1 MSPTHGHYTHS
12 STCSRQN
19 CSTHSHR
26 YTQMSYFFR
35 SLIITVTILYRGMNL
50 INCIALLLIYL
61 QNSMTFCITQW
72 ILFLW
77 LHSMIPSMLHLFTPS
92 HYSNVMKSNY
102 IMTKDIVQK
111 CSRKQT
117 NSKKVADVSIMTPA
131 HLSYCISVCQVHAVL
146 SSPGKLMFCCKF
158 SESSLSAQAE
168 GG

>member
-35 SLIITVTILYRGMNL
+35 SLIITVTTLYRGMNL
-50 INCIALLLIYL
+50 INCIARLLIYL

-102 IMTKDIVQK
+102 IVTKDIVQK

-117 NSKKVADVSIMTPA
+117 NSKKIADVSIMTPA
-131 HLSYCISVCQVHAVL
+131 HLCL
-146 SSPGKLMFCCKF
+146 SGACCSFIPGKAHVFLQILWIIT
-158 SESSLSAQAE
+158 LST
-168 GG
+168 G